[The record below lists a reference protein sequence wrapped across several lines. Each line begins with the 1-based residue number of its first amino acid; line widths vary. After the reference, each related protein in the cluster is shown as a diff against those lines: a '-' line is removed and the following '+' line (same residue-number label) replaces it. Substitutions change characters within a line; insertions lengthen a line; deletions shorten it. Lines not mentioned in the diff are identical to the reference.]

1 MVSIM
6 KLSVVLAMIVVV
18 CVPVVVNAAK
28 GGGDGG
34 KGGSGGKGAAGK
46 QPMLEFD
53 QAVLARGLQVMRT
66 GSHVGTNML
75 RTPQVDDLVYA
86 FYGRNPSASML
97 AGVEGQRPLVVLPG
111 VIAETRQ
118 EGGLEP
124 GAMTIVVRWNNR
136 SPHHLHM
143 NMNAV
148 FPRTERVE
156 GDEPDEV
163 AAVVAAPGAGHV
175 VGEAAGGVVVRTAA
189 ERALHR
195 LLETANEALTEA
207 EDELTRVYET
217 LDHTEARFA
226 ELDAVNRRLV
236 AELQQSRASIATTA
250 AATVIAI
257 ANANAAGTAA
267 GTAAAA
273 AAAAAAVAAADAVVD
288 AVAAA
293 GHPNDPDDP
302 ADPVPNVPDPHA
314 DPAPTRKRSKPRFF
328 SPPNTMF
335 DKLSDWKD
343 DPGNCGGA
351 RL

>member
-6 KLSVVLAMIVVV
+6 KISMVLAMIV
-18 CVPVVVNAAK
+18 VVVNAAK

-46 QPMLEFD
+46 EPMLEFE
-53 QAVLARGLQVMRT
+53 QAVLDRGLEVMRT
-66 GSHVGTNML
+66 GRHVGTNEE

-86 FYGRNPSASML
+86 FYGRNPTAAML
-97 AGVEGQRPLVVLPG
+97 AGVQGQRALVVLPG
-111 VIAETRQ
+111 VIVETRQ
-118 EGGLEP
+118 QGGLEP

-136 SPHHLHM
+136 SPHNLHM

-163 AAVVAAPGAGHV
+163 AAVVPAPRAGHM

-189 ERALHR
+189 ERTLYR
-195 LLETANEALTEA
+195 LLETANEDLTEA
-207 EDELTRVYET
+207 ENELVRVYET
-217 LDHTEARFA
+217 LDDTEARFA

-273 AAAAAAVAAADAVVD
+273 VAAAAAVVD
-288 AVAAA
+288 AAAAA